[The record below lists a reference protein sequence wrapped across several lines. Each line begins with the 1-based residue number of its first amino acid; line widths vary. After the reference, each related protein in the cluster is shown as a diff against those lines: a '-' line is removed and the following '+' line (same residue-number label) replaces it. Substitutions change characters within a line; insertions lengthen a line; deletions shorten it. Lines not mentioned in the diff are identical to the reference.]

1 MAEQTERT
9 LMAASRQLLP
19 SRRQTTFTLDSE
31 KVAWIALLLLA
42 AVSRFYALGDR
53 VISHDESL
61 HAYYSWELSQGR
73 GFQHTPLM
81 HGPFQFHVVALSFFL
96 LGDSDVTTR
105 VPAALFGIAA
115 VGLLWCFREWLG
127 RIGAFAAGVMLTISP
142 FLLYYSRYVRNEAFA
157 VVWAL
162 LMVLAIRRY
171 LLDRRT
177 NWLYLLAGVTALS
190 HATKEVAFL
199 YDAILMFYLGLLFV
213 RANLQATWERP
224 VLRRVFAIF
233 LLAAAVAVA
242 LAFVLAVYG
251 AREAAVLGEGA
262 ADESVARLSGTLL
275 AAGAGLVLLLA
286 AAGTVLIARRSRLHE
301 LASFDLLLLMGTLVL
316 PQLVALP
323 VRMIINAD
331 PLDYSA
337 AGMWHTGPVLAGLL
351 LASVAIGLAWDW
363 RKWLLCAGIFY
374 AIYLFFF
381 TTMFSNGGGLAT
393 GMVGSLGYWLEQ
405 QGVERGSQPWY
416 YYALVQVP
424 MYEYLPATGALVAA
438 WWAAAYAKTDLRTGE
453 RPAVAAPGAL
463 GAIPFLGFWLV
474 TTFVIYAVA
483 GEKMPWLTVHI
494 ALPMIMVAGWLVGRW
509 AERVDWG
516 IFRDRRG
523 VTTAILVLLGLM
535 AMLDVFWRFGGVD
548 APLRGTTLAELQA
561 SMGFLSALV
570 VLLGAAAGV
579 FASARR
585 MGWRNLSHVVSVVAL
600 GILALLTI
608 RTSIAANYVRFD
620 EQTEFINY
628 ASGAPGIRVVMEQ
641 VEEISRRATDG
652 LGIRV
657 AYDDDVSWPFT
668 WYLRNYPNQVFFGG
682 EPSRD
687 SFRDTPLVVAG
698 DNNWPKVEAMLG
710 DKYHSFEYIRMWW
723 PMQDY
728 FHLTIDRVRSNLVDP
743 ARRAALWDIWFRR
756 DYTRYGEVHGGDFS
770 LSNWP
775 VVDRMRFYIEKDLAT
790 QLWNLGIEPAVL
802 SEPAEPDPYEAL
814 TRMRTAALVWG
825 APGTGAGEFD
835 RPRDVAVGPDGFV
848 YVTDTFNHRIQK
860 FDRDGRFVLEWGG
873 FGMVEGGDAALGRL
887 NEPWGL
893 TVSDDGFVYVADTW
907 NHRVQ
912 KFTLTGQP
920 VAVWGRF
927 GDDMDL
933 QNMWGP
939 REVTIG
945 PQGLVYVSDTGNKRV
960 TVFSPEGEGVRQIG
974 SGGALDGQIDEPV
987 GLAVSDEGSVFVAD
1001 TWNGRVQVFD
1011 GAGDSLRHWGVPGW
1025 HGQSL
1030 DNKPY
1035 LAMDDEGRVYASDP
1049 EVYRI
1054 LVWDAVGNPLG
1065 LWGGYGSDAASF
1077 DLPTGVALD
1086 AKGGLYVTD
1095 AGNNRVMYFA
1105 PE

>member
-1 MAEQTERT
+1 MA
-9 LMAASRQLLP
+9 LMDASRQLSP
-19 SRRQTTFTLDSE
+19 SRRQITFTLDSE

-81 HGPFQFHVVALSFFL
+81 HGPFQFHAVALSFFL
-96 LGDSDVTTR
+96 LGDSDVTAR
-105 VPAALFGIAA
+105 VPAALFGVAT

-127 RIGAFAAGVMLTISP
+127 RIGAFAAGVLLTISP

-162 LMVLAIRRY
+162 LMVLAVRRY
-171 LLDRRT
+171 LLGRRT
-177 NWLYLLAGVTALS
+177 HWLYLLVAVMALS
-190 HATKEVAFL
+190 HATKEVAFI

-213 RANLQATWERP
+213 RANLQASWQRP
-224 VLRRVFAIF
+224 VLKCVFAIL
-233 LLAAAVAVA
+233 LLAAAIAAAVA
-242 LAFVLAVYG
+242 FGLSVYG
-251 AREAAVLGEGA
+251 VREGAALGEGDA
-262 ADESVARLSGTLL
+262 AEPVARLSDTLL
-275 AAGAGLVLLLA
+275 AAGTGLVLLVA
-286 AAGTVLIARRSRLHE
+286 AAGTVLIARRRRLRE
-301 LASFDLLLLMGTLVL
+301 VASFDLLLLMGTLVL

-323 VRMIINAD
+323 VRIIVNAD

-337 AGMWHTGPVLAGLL
+337 AGMWRTGPVLAGLL

-374 AIYLFFF
+374 AIYVFFF

-405 QGVERGSQPWY
+405 HGVKRGGQPWY

-424 MYEYLPATGALVAA
+424 MYEYLPAAGALVAA
-438 WWAAAYAKTDLRTGE
+438 WWAVARAKTGLRTGG
-453 RPAVAAPGAL
+453 RPVLADSGVF
-463 GAIPFLGFWLV
+463 GAIPFLGYWLV
-474 TTFVIYAVA
+474 AVFVIYAVA

-494 ALPMIMVAGWLVGRW
+494 ALPMIMVAGWVVGRW
-509 AERVDWG
+509 SVRVDWR
-516 IFRDRRG
+516 IVSDRGG
-523 VTTAILVLLGLM
+523 VTAALLVLLGLV
-535 AMLDVFWRFGGVD
+535 AMLDVLWRFGGMD
-548 APLRGTTLAELQA
+548 APFRGTTLAELQA
-561 SMGFLSALV
+561 SMGFLSAIV
-570 VLLGAAAGV
+570 VMIGAAAGV

-585 MGWRNLSHVVSVVAL
+585 MGWRHLSHVATMAAL
-600 GILALLTI
+600 GMLALLTI
-608 RTSIAANYVRFD
+608 RTSIAANYVRYD

-687 SFRDTPLVVAG
+687 SLRDTPLVIAG
-698 DNNWPKVEAMLG
+698 DNNWTKVEAMLG

-728 FHLTIDRVRSNLVDP
+728 FQLTIDRVRSNLVDP
-743 ARRAALWDIWFRR
+743 AHRAALRDIWFRR
-756 DYTRYGEVHGGDFS
+756 DYTRYGELHGSDLS

-775 VVDRMRFYIEKDLAT
+775 VVDRMRFYIEKDLAAR
-790 QLWNLGIEPAVL
+790 LWNLGIGPVVL

-814 TRMRTAALVWG
+814 TRVRTAALVWG
-825 APGTGAGEFD
+825 APGTGEGEFD

-848 YVTDTFNHRIQK
+848 YVADTFNHRIQK
-860 FDRDGRFVLEWGG
+860 FDHNGRFILEWGG
-873 FGMVEGGDAALGRL
+873 FGVVEGDVAALGRL
-887 NEPWGL
+887 FEPWGL

-912 KFTLTGQP
+912 KFTFAGQP

-927 GDDMDL
+927 GDDTDL
-933 QNMWGP
+933 HNMWGP
-939 REVTIG
+939 REVAIG

-960 TVFSPEGEGVRQIG
+960 SVFTPEGEGVRQIG
-974 SGGALDGQIDEPV
+974 SGGALDGQLDEPV
-987 GLAVSDEGSVFVAD
+987 GVAVGDDGSVFVAD
-1001 TWNGRVQVFD
+1001 SWNGRVQLY
-1011 GAGDSLRHWGVPGW
+1011 GGEGRYLRQWEVPGW

-1035 LAMDDEGRVYASDP
+1035 IAVDGEGQVFASDP
-1049 EVYRI
+1049 EGYRI
-1054 LVWDAVGNPLG
+1054 LVWDAVGNPLD
-1065 LWGGYGSDAASF
+1065 LWGDYGSDAASF
-1077 DLPTGVALD
+1077 DLPTGIALD

-1095 AGNNRVMYFA
+1095 AGNNRVLYFA

>member
-1 MAEQTERT
+1 MAEQTERA
-9 LMAASRQLLP
+9 LVAASRQLSP
-19 SRRQTTFTLDSE
+19 SRRQITFTLDSE
-31 KVAWIALLLLA
+31 KVAWIALLLLTV
-42 AVSRFYALGDR
+42 VSRFYALGDR

-81 HGPFQFHVVALSFFL
+81 HGPFQFHAVALAFFL
-96 LGDSDVTTR
+96 LGDSDVTAR
-105 VPAALFGIAA
+105 VPAALFGVAA

-127 RIGAFAAGVMLTISP
+127 RIGAFGAGVLLTISP

-162 LMVLAIRRY
+162 LMVLAVWRY
-171 LLDRRT
+171 SLDRRT
-177 NWLYLLAGVTALS
+177 HWLYLLAAVMALS
-190 HATKEVAFL
+190 HATKEVAFI

-213 RANLQATWERP
+213 RANLQASWERP

-233 LLAAAVAVA
+233 LLAAAVAAA
-242 LAFVLAVYG
+242 LAFGLSVYG
-251 AREAAVLGEGA
+251 AREGA
-262 ADESVARLSGTLL
+262 ASGPATPLSDTLL

-286 AAGTVLIARRSRLHE
+286 AAGTVLIARRRRLRE

-323 VRMIINAD
+323 VRMIVNAD

-337 AGMWHTGPVLAGLL
+337 AGMWRTGPVLAGLL

-374 AIYLFFF
+374 ALYLFFF

-405 QGVERGSQPWY
+405 QSVERGSQPWY
-416 YYALVQVP
+416 YYVLVQVP
-424 MYEYLPATGALVAA
+424 MYEYLPSAGALVAA
-438 WWAAAYAKTDLRTGE
+438 WWAAACAKTGLRTGE
-453 RPAVAAPGAL
+453 RPAVADPGAFGSIL
-463 GAIPFLGFWLV
+463 FLGYWLV
-474 TTFVIYAVA
+474 AAFVIYAVA

-494 ALPMIMVAGWLVGRW
+494 ALPMIMVAGWMVGKW
-509 AERVDWG
+509 GVRVDWG
-516 IFRDRRG
+516 IFRDRGG
-523 VTTAILVLLGLM
+523 VTAALLVLLGMVAL
-535 AMLDVFWRFGGVD
+535 LDVLWRFGSMD
-548 APLRGTTLAELQA
+548 APFRGTTLAELRA
-561 SMGFLSALV
+561 SMRFLSALV
-570 VLLGAAAGV
+570 VLVGATTGV

-585 MGWRNLSHVVSVVAL
+585 MGWRNLSHVATVVAF
-600 GILALLTI
+600 GTLALLTI
-608 RTSIAANYVRFD
+608 RTSIAANYVRYD

-641 VEEISRRATDG
+641 VEEISRRAADG
-652 LGIRV
+652 LGVRV

-668 WYLRNYPNQVFFGG
+668 WYLRNFPNQIFFGG

-687 SFRDTPLVVAG
+687 SFRDTPLVIAG

-728 FHLTIDRVRSNLVDP
+728 FHLTIDRVQSNLLER

-756 DYTRYGEVHGGDFS
+756 DYTRYGELHGSDFS

-775 VVDRMRFYIEKDLAT
+775 VADRMRLYIEKDLAA
-790 QLWNLGIEPAVL
+790 QLWNLGIGPTVL

-825 APGTGAGEFD
+825 TPGVGAGEFD

-848 YVTDTFNHRIQK
+848 YVADTFNHRIQK
-860 FDRDGRFVLEWGG
+860 FDGDGRFVLEWGG
-873 FGMVEGGDAALGRL
+873 FGMVEDGDAALGRL

-912 KFTLTGQP
+912 KFTRAGQP

-939 REVTIG
+939 REVAIG

-960 TVFSPEGEGVRQIG
+960 SVFSPEGEGVRQIG

-1001 TWNGRVQVFD
+1001 TWNGRVQLFN
-1011 GAGDSLRHWGVPGW
+1011 GAGDSLRRWEVPGW
-1025 HGQSL
+1025 LGQSL

-1035 LAMDDEGRVYASDP
+1035 LAVDGEGRVFASDP
-1049 EVYRI
+1049 EGYRI
-1054 LVWDAVGNPLG
+1054 LVWDAIGNPDD
-1065 LWGGYGSDAASF
+1065 LWGDYGSDATSF
-1077 DLPTGVALD
+1077 DLPTGIALD

-1095 AGNNRVMYFA
+1095 AGNSRVMYFA